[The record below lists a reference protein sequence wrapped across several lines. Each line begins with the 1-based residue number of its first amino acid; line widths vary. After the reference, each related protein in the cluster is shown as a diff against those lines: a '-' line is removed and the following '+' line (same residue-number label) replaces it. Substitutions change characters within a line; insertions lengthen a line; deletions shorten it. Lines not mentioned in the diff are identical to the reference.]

1 MSLYDCTFKVLLL
14 GDSSVEKSAFTKRY
28 CYNVFNPSERL
39 TIGVDFHV
47 KTIDL
52 HGKNIKLQIW
62 DVGGEERFRFLLP
75 TYCLGANAAF
85 LLYDVTRSQTLDNI
99 SDWTNIVHQKGGDIP
114 IMLIGT
120 NLDLAE
126 DNREVPRDHGI
137 EVAKK
142 NKLSAFAEVSTKTG
156 QNVNKVFEV
165 LTELALEGTGVRG
178 FNRSG
183 DTEGRDYNQTDDVI
197 ITPYKYAEFHD
208 YVGEFANISQFNFSG
223 AEFVETRKI
232 NPVFKIN
239 DHLSLRLEN
248 DKTNIYVGGRLFSQC
263 KYLLLDISKGK
274 STELKKID
282 SIDEAEAKLNK
293 RMEHDHSIITSK
305 TEFWGHCSNLQAW
318 YESNYDTRILH
329 RNIAFPLLREL
340 VKEGDILARKV
351 FKQEVA
357 KRLESGY
364 PSVVLYL
371 IEEDYLNSLSHEE
384 LDAVLDNPRF
394 LKNLLKWFSSKIPE
408 DLTKRIMEKL
418 NNLYCP
424 YCGCKVEKNLI
435 QKLLHGKGFRC
446 RYCFTCII
454 KDA

>member
-1 MSLYDCTFKVLLL
+1 MSTYDYTFKVLLL
-14 GDSSVEKSAFTKRY
+14 GDESAEKTAFTKRY
-28 CYNVFNPSERL
+28 CYNIFNPNERL

-52 HGKNIKLQIW
+52 HGKRIKLQIW

-99 SDWTNIVHQKGGDIP
+99 SEWTNIVHQKGGDIP
-114 IMLIGT
+114 IMLIGSKI
-120 NLDLAE
+120 DLGE
-126 DNREVPRDHGI
+126 NQREVPREHGI
-137 EVAKK
+137 EVAEK
-142 NKLSAFAEVSTKTG
+142 NNISAFAEVSAKTG
-156 QNVNKVFEV
+156 QNVDKAFEK
-165 LTELALEGTGVRG
+165 LTELTLKRLEGRYD
-178 FNRSG
+178 NRL
-183 DTEGRDYNQTDDVI
+183 I
-197 ITPYKYAEFHD
+197 ITDEMPHEYAEENVFDEEFVPID
-208 YVGEFANISQFNFSG
+208 YVGEFANESPFNVSN
-223 AEFVETRKI
+223 AEFVETRLI

-239 DHLSLRLEN
+239 DHISLRLEN

-282 SIDEAEAKLNK
+282 SIDEAEAKLNR
-293 RMEHDHSIITSK
+293 RMELDHSIIPSE

-364 PSVVLYL
+364 PAVVLYL
-371 IEEDYLNSLSHEE
+371 IEEDYLNCIGHEE
-384 LDAVLDNPRF
+384 LDAVLSNQRF
-394 LKNLLKWFSSKIPE
+394 LKNLLKWFRNDIPE

-418 NNLYCP
+418 NNLHCP
-424 YCGCKVEKNLI
+424 YCGCKVENNLV
-435 QKLLHGKGFRC
+435 QKILNGNGIRC
-446 RYCFTCII
+446 VYCFTCII

>member
-1 MSLYDCTFKVLLL
+1 MSTYDYTFKVLLL
-14 GDSSVEKSAFTKRY
+14 GDESAEKTAFTKRY
-28 CYNVFNPSERL
+28 CYNIFNPNERL

-52 HGKNIKLQIW
+52 HGKRIKLQIW
-62 DVGGEERFRFLLP
+62 DVGGEKRFRFLLP

-99 SDWTNIVHQKGGDIP
+99 SEWTNIVHQKGGDIP
-114 IMLIGT
+114 IMLIGSKI
-120 NLDLAE
+120 DLGE
-126 DNREVPRDHGI
+126 NQREVPREYGI

-142 NKLSAFAEVSTKTG
+142 NELSAFAEVSVKTG
-156 QNVNKVFEV
+156 QNVDKAFEK
-165 LTELALEGTGVRG
+165 LTELTLKRLEGRC
-178 FNRSG
+178 
-183 DTEGRDYNQTDDVI
+183 YNQSDEI
-197 ITPYKYAEFHD
+197 PYKYAEENVFNEEFVPID
-208 YVGEFANISQFNFSG
+208 YVGEFANKSQFNISN
-223 AEFVETRKI
+223 AEFVETRLI

-239 DHLSLRLEN
+239 DHISLRLEN

-282 SIDEAEAKLNK
+282 SIDEAEAKLDK
-293 RMEHDHSIITSK
+293 RMESDHSIITSK

-371 IEEDYLNSLSHEE
+371 IEEDYLNCLSYEE
-384 LDAVLDNPRF
+384 LDAVLSNPRF
-394 LKNLLKWFSSKIPE
+394 LKNLLKWFRNDIPE

-418 NNLYCP
+418 NNLHCP
-424 YCGCKVEKNLI
+424 YCGCKVENSLS
-435 QKLLHGKGFRC
+435 QKTFNGKGIRC
-446 RYCFTCII
+446 MYCFTCII